1 MKIGF
6 IGNMNNY
13 PFTLALALREQG
25 ADVRFLVDSTYPL
38 CRPEG
43 RIAGTE
49 GYGDWIFDLAPMRTW
64 DVVLPTP
71 KRRRALALLADRDA
85 IVANNWGIALSALA
99 GKPSFVISTGSD
111 LDTLANAHYLDRI
124 GEEGGPGWP
133 SRLRNASKYWLYRR
147 LIPLQREGFRR
158 ALGVEYA
165 WPGVLP
171 HGDRL
176 LAEIGVAGE
185 RRHSFMLTDLDQ
197 LKRTPP
203 PDNPVPRVL
212 VVARVNW
219 KEPLPPG
226 FSVLDNK
233 RTDIFL
239 EGAARYVRSGQA
251 LQIRLFRKGLHLRE
265 TEALIARLGLDDH
278 VVWLDE
284 MPQTAFVRQI
294 VEADIVADHF
304 GEGTI
309 GIGARDA
316 FAIGR
321 PVIAGGD
328 PDQFRSHAGESLP
341 IVNARDPAEVEA
353 ALHRLRDPRQR
364 AAAADRSRGFAERHF
379 STANAARAMLDVFA
393 RS

>member
-38 CRPEG
+38 CRPEARFAESG
-43 RIAGTE
+43 

-71 KRRRALALLADRDA
+71 KRRRALRLLADRDA
-85 IVANNWGIALSALA
+85 IVANNWGIALSALTD
-99 GKPSFVISTGSD
+99 KPSFAISTGSD
-111 LDTLANAHYLDRI
+111 LDTLANEQYLDRI
-124 GEEGGPGWP
+124 GEEGGANW
-133 SRLRNASKYWLYRR
+133 SSSLRNASKHWLYRR

-165 WPGVLP
+165 WPGILP

-176 LAEIGVAGE
+176 LAEIGVARE

-203 PDNPVPRVL
+203 PGNPVPRVL

-239 EGAARYVRSGQA
+239 EGAARYVRSGHP

-265 TEALIARLGLDDH
+265 TEALIARLGFDEH

-284 MPQTAFVRQI
+284 MPQADFVRQI
-294 VEADIVADHF
+294 AEADIVADHF

-309 GIGARDA
+309 GIGARDS

-321 PVIAGGD
+321 PVIAGAD
-328 PDQFRSHAGESLP
+328 PALFQDHAGESLP
-341 IVNARDPAEVEA
+341 IVNARDPGEVEA
-353 ALHRLRDPRQR
+353 ALHRLRDPRLR
-364 AAAADRSRGFAERHF
+364 EEVADRARRFAERHF
-379 STANAARAMLDVFA
+379 STASAARVILDVFE